1 VARGSGLVM
10 YSADDDDDDV
20 VHVGR
25 TCVVICGGL
34 KACDVPTSTAA
45 SKTRFLVPAVMVDAI
60 LWRRGKSASVRMVLL
75 LLFLYQRSLLTS
87 RTILIS
93 SLAAG
98 VSLLTANCNVNVK
111 RVRICDIL

>member
-10 YSADDDDDDV
+10 YSADDDD

-45 SKTRFLVPAVMVDAI
+45 ASKTRFLVPAVMVDIMA
-60 LWRRGKSASVRMVLL
+60 LW
-75 LLFLYQRSLLTS
+75 
-87 RTILIS
+87 
-93 SLAAG
+93 
-98 VSLLTANCNVNVK
+98 
-111 RVRICDIL
+111 